1 MRSHRIPY
9 KRTAPQ
15 QALGNLTQQPAKIC
29 GLEIMESEVLKKRLS
44 NIKERIKNTAIDC
57 GRDPDTVHLVAVSKT
72 MPEDIVREAI
82 NAGVDILG
90 ENYIQE
96 ARDKINALSS
106 HRVLWH
112 FIGHLQSNKAK
123 YVVKLFDMIHTVDSL
138 KLAHELNKQAKKINK
153 IQKILIQVNISM
165 ESTKSG
171 IYEEDAQKL
180 IKEISLFENLSI
192 KGLMTMPPFFNN
204 PEKVRPCFSALR
216 NLRDKIRNEAIKNV
230 NMQELSMGMTGD
242 FEVAIKEGATFVRIG
257 TAIFGERN

>member
-1 MRSHRIPY
+1 
-9 KRTAPQ
+9 
-15 QALGNLTQQPAKIC
+15 
-29 GLEIMESEVLKKRLS
+29 MESEVLKKRLS
-44 NIKERIKNTAIDC
+44 NVKERIKKAAIDC
-57 GRDPDTVHLVAVSKT
+57 GREPDAIRLVAVSKT
-72 MPEDIVREAI
+72 MPKDRVREAI
-82 NAGVDILG
+82 KAGADILG

-106 HRVLWH
+106 YPVSWH

-123 YVVKLFDMIHTVDSL
+123 YAVKLFDMIHTVDSL
-138 KLAHELNKQAKKINK
+138 KLAKELNKQAKKINK

-171 IYEEDAQKL
+171 VHEEDAQKL
-180 IKEISLFENLSI
+180 IKEISLFENISI

-204 PEKVRPCFSALR
+204 PEEAGPYFSALR
-216 NLRDKIRNEAIKNV
+216 ALRDNIRDKAIKNV

-242 FEVAIKEGATFVRIG
+242 FEVAIKEGATLVRIG